1 MDLTDCIYVFIN
13 IHSYMCNIN
22 SNRIEEKTWKG
33 RNEIIKLLLKGLSE
47 PEGLRPP
54 GEQHSQDQLIRDH
67 KTSQTSDNHGV
78 YIGLC

>member
-1 MDLTDCIYVFIN
+1 
-13 IHSYMCNIN
+13 MCNNN

-54 GEQHSQDQLIRDH
+54 EEQHSQDH
-67 KTSQTSDNHGV
+67 KTSQTGDNHGV